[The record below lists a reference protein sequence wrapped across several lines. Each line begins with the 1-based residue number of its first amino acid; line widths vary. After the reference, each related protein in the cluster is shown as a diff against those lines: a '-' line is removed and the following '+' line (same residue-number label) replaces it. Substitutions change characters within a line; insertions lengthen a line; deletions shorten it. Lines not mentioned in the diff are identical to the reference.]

1 MHNTDK
7 KNFIHTLGMFLIH
20 SFFSL
25 FIILSTVW
33 FCLAVWIQQPFG
45 QSFSYGLIAIWI
57 VFAFSILGFYFTNK
71 TLNRKTGSLI
81 YILAFIVSLLWYFN
95 ISAKQDREWSPDVA
109 RVFSYQQQGN
119 VITIHNVRNFNWHS
133 ETQYDERW
141 DTRSY
146 NLDHITGINVITSY
160 WMGPEI
166 AHTLVS
172 FNFSDQKPLVFS
184 IETRKEK
191 TESFSA
197 IGGFFRKYELSL
209 IAADEKDIVYT
220 RSNIRN
226 EQVYFFP
233 VKIPK
238 SEMKALFEE
247 YLSKSKQLAKHP
259 KWYNTLTSNC
269 TTLVF
274 DMVQAISP
282 QKLPMDYRLFASGYL
297 PNYLYDLGALNQQW
311 TMKQWYDKAH
321 INPRTAEFAHFK
333 YQNSTNF
340 SKVVRFGLP
349 QEQVQ

>member
-1 MHNTDK
+1 MQSFGK
-7 KNFIHTLGMFLIH
+7 KPFFPTLGMFFIH

-25 FIILSTVW
+25 FVILSSVW
-33 FCLAVWIQQPFG
+33 FCFAIWIQQPFG
-45 QSFSYGLIAIWI
+45 QIFSSILIIIWI
-57 VFAFSILGFYFTNK
+57 GFALSVLGFYFTQK
-71 TLNRKTGSLI
+71 ILNRKTDGLI
-81 YILAFIVSLLWYFN
+81 YILAFIISLLWYFN
-95 ISAKQDREWSPDVA
+95 IPAQQNRQWSPEVS
-109 RVFSYQQQGN
+109 RIFSYQQQGN
-119 VITIHNVRNFNWHS
+119 LVTIHNIRNFNWHS
-133 ETQYDERW
+133 ESQYDEHW
-141 DTRSY
+141 DTRTY
-146 NLDHITGINVITSY
+146 NLDHITGVNIITSY

-172 FNFSDQKPLVFS
+172 FDFSDQKPLVFS
-184 IETRKEK
+184 IEIRKEK

-197 IGGFFRKYELSL
+197 FGGFFRQFELSL

-220 RSNIRN
+220 RSNIRG

-233 VKIPK
+233 VKMPK

-247 YLSKSKQLAKHP
+247 YLIKSNQLAKTP

-282 QKLPMDYRLFASGYL
+282 QKLPIDYRLFASGYL
-297 PNYLYDLGALNQQW
+297 PNYLYDLGALDSQW

-349 QEQVQ
+349 QEQTQ